1 MNNKLEALKQFK
13 PWRDPLGLTL
23 LGIFLVLAVITS
35 IVGFNLIRSF
45 ISGWTLTDLP
55 GAPVTSGTSSDPSTS
70 GSISEEILS
79 SVTPVPWNGKSRV
92 NILFFGLD
100 YRECD
105 ETHTYEYCDNITGEA
120 SRTDSMILFTID
132 PASNTAGMLSIPRD
146 LWVNI
151 PGFDYGKITTA
162 HFLGDQYNMP
172 GGGPQVAKDTVSMF
186 LGVPVDYY
194 VSLNFNAFIRIV
206 DELDGVPVTPA
217 ADMLLEDSSRMI
229 TYYIDPKDGVEV
241 IRAVQDDQ
249 SVKWMKHLE
258 DGSYLNVDPAGLVEH
273 SMPSQVLLKGGQQ
286 VTLSGALALAYARNR
301 KIDGGDF
308 ARSSHQQEIIM
319 ALKDR
324 VMRFD
329 MLPMLIAK
337 APALYAEVSSGVK
350 TDLGLDQALQLAT
363 TVLMMPDGN
372 ITKAAITGDQL
383 IQSTSPDGLF
393 IYLPIPEEIRI
404 IRDSIFNTG
413 GTTSPMAS
421 GNTNNIQVEAARVV
435 LYNATYTAGLGE
447 QTQSYLESQGVTVT
461 QVANATT
468 VSSGCIIEVYNAK
481 PYTLKYLSELFGV
494 PTNSIYNKYDPDL
507 NVDIAVMLGDSWAY
521 NNPMQ

>member
-1 MNNKLEALKQFK
+1 MNKKLEALKQFK

-35 IVGFNLIRSF
+35 IVGFNFIRSF

-55 GAPVTSGTSSDPSTS
+55 GAPITSGTSSDPNDA

-79 SVTPVPWNGKSRV
+79 SITPVPWNGKSRV

-132 PASNTAGMLSIPRD
+132 PVSNTAGMLSIPRD

-162 HFLGDQYNMP
+162 HFLGEQYNMP
-172 GGGPQVAKDTVSMF
+172 GGGPQVAKDTVSML

-206 DELDGVPVTPA
+206 DELDGVQITPET
-217 ADMLLEDSSRMI
+217 DIVLQDSSNLL
-229 TYYIDPKDGVEV
+229 TFYIDSRDGVEV
-241 IRAVQDDQ
+241 IKTLNA
-249 SVKWMKHLE
+249 
-258 DGSYLNVDPAGLVEH
+258 DGSYSYMKGNPDGSYESIPQIYLQEYKQA
-273 SMPSQVLLKGGQQ
+273 QKITLKGGET
-286 VTLSGALALAYARNR
+286 VTLTGSLALAYARNR

-319 ALKDR
+319 SLKDR

-329 MLPMLIAK
+329 MLPLLIAR

-350 TDLGLDQALQLAT
+350 TDLSLDQALQLAT

-372 ITKAAITGDQL
+372 IIKASITGDQL
-383 IQSTSPDGLF
+383 IQSTSPDGLS
-393 IYLPIPEEIRI
+393 IYLPIPEEIRF

-421 GNTNNIQVEAARVV
+421 GSSNNLQVEAARVV

-447 QTQSYLESQGVTVT
+447 QTQSYLESQGVKVT

-468 VSSGCIIEVYNAK
+468 VSSGCVIEVYNAK

-494 PTNSIYNKYDPDL
+494 PSNSIYNKYDP
-507 NVDIAVMLGDSWAY
+507 NASVDIAVLLGDSWAY